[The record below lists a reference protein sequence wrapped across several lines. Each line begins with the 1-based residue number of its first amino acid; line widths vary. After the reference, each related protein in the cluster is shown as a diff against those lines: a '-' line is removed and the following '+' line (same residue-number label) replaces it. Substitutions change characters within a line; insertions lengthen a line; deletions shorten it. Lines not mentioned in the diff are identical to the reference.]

1 MYVYIRFNILG
12 TELPVYVYVSV
23 NYNLPDFLYTGGGT
37 DGYQGLLHFGN
48 LIYDASAEN
57 QNSESQVIFFVVHP
71 NDWGPFQHRFKTN
84 SLTKA
89 VNGAMN
95 AIVSGVG
102 GALATAGL
110 TSLIAS
116 AAVAG
121 GKNIITDFLID
132 T

>member
-1 MYVYIRFNILG
+1 MLFNILG
-12 TELPVYVYVSV
+12 TELPVYVYVSM
-23 NYNLPDFLYTGGGT
+23 NYALPDFLYTGGGT
-37 DGYQGLLHFGN
+37 SGYQGLLHFGN

-57 QNSESQVIFFVVHP
+57 ANSESQVIFFVVHP
-71 NDWGPFQHRFKTN
+71 NDWGPFQHRFRT
-84 SLTKA
+84 STLTKH

-102 GALATAGL
+102 GALATASL

-121 GKNIITDFLID
+121 GKNILTDSLIES
-132 T
+132 

>member
-1 MYVYIRFNILG
+1 M
-12 TELPVYVYVSV
+12 YVYVSM
-23 NYNLPDFLYTGGGT
+23 NYALPDFLYTGGGT
-37 DGYQGLLHFGN
+37 SGYQGLLHFGN
-48 LIYDASAEN
+48 LIYEPSAEN
-57 QNSESQVIFFVVHP
+57 ANSESQVIFFVVHP
-71 NDWGPFQHRFKTN
+71 NDWGPFQHRFKT
-84 SLTKA
+84 STLTKA

-121 GKNIITDFLID
+121 GKNVLRDSLID
-132 T
+132 S